1 MENNEYRT
9 LDENNQ
15 MDKLMEAYIM
25 WGKATVDIYDIIKTM
40 YRQVMGLD
48 DVNMVKQVVEMAYAA
63 ALDRADDESIENM
76 RKFIKDN
83 IILPE
88 NGEE

>member
-88 NGEE
+88 NEEE

>member
-63 ALDRADDESIENM
+63 ALDRADDESIEKM

-83 IILPE
+83 IVLPE
-88 NGEE
+88 NEEE